1 MERPEGA
8 TIMASPSRPRPVLMS
23 TAPTQPIGPRPLADD
38 DLPPEAPETAPA
50 ARRGIPMPQPA
61 LTARGWMITIVCGL
75 LLAGAAAVVALQR
88 HASYTAESLMNVGA
102 VNLRVQAQSGYT
114 AGAEALASSYSR
126 VAMSGQVVRPVAAK
140 LSLTPD
146 QVSSRLKAT
155 PIPDEPQFKI
165 VATGPTSAD
174 AIALA
179 DTATRQMQTFA
190 DQASTG
196 RDSAATLLKRY
207 QKQSAKAAKL
217 RDRFFLLKGLMA
229 ESKVTGATPQQI
241 AAAPSQAK
249 LNRAEIAYNTAL
261 LRAQALGGLFQVR
274 VQEVGDAPRVDL
286 LGRSLTA
293 KSDRLKV
300 LEELV
305 AAGLLAG
312 LLVGVAIALVV
323 ERMSGRRR
331 RAATA

>member
-1 MERPEGA
+1 
-8 TIMASPSRPRPVLMS
+8 MS
-23 TAPTQPIGPRPLADD
+23 TAPTQPIGPHPLTDD
-38 DLPPEAPETAPA
+38 DLPPEAPQAAPA
-50 ARRGIPMPQPA
+50 ARRGIPVPQPA
-61 LTARGWMITIVCGL
+61 LTARGWIITIVCGL
-75 LLAGAAAVVALQR
+75 LFAGGAAIVALGR

-126 VAMSGQVVRPVAAK
+126 VAMSGLVERPVAAK

-146 QVSSRLKAT
+146 EVSSRLKAT

-165 VATGPTSAD
+165 VASGPTAAD

-179 DTATRQMQTFA
+179 DTATRQMQTYA

-196 RDSAATLLKRY
+196 RDSANTLLKRY
-207 QKQSAKAAKL
+207 QRQTATTARL
-217 RDRFFLLKGLMA
+217 RNRFFLLKGLMA
-229 ESKVTGATPQQI
+229 ESKVNGATPAMK

-249 LNRAEIAYNTAL
+249 LNRAEIAFNTAQ
-261 LRAQALGGLFQVR
+261 LRAEALAGLFQVR
-274 VQEVGDAPRVDL
+274 IQEVGDAPRVDL

-305 AAGLLAG
+305 VVGLLAG

-323 ERMSGRRR
+323 ERFSGRRR
-331 RAATA
+331 ARAATA

>member
-1 MERPEGA
+1 
-8 TIMASPSRPRPVLMS
+8 MS

-38 DLPPEAPETAPA
+38 DLPPEAPQTAPA
-50 ARRGIPMPQPA
+50 ARRGVPLPQSA
-61 LTARGWMITIVCGL
+61 LTARGWLIAIVCGVL
-75 LLAGAAAVVALQR
+75 FAGAAAIVALQR
-88 HASYTAESLMNVGA
+88 DPSFTAESLMNVGA

-126 VAMSGQVVRPVAAK
+126 VAVSGQVVRPVAAK

-146 QVSSRLKAT
+146 EVSSRLAAT

-165 VATGPTSAD
+165 IATGPTATD

-196 RDSAATLLKRY
+196 RDSASTLLKRY
-207 QKQSAKAAKL
+207 QRQSAKTAKL
-217 RDRFFLLKGLMA
+217 RERFFLLKGLTA
-229 ESKVTGATPQQI
+229 ESTVTGATPEQQ

-261 LRAQALGGLFQVR
+261 LREQALGGLYQVR
-274 VQEVGDAPRVDL
+274 VQEIGDAPRVDL

-293 KSDRLKV
+293 KSDRVKV

-305 AAGLLAG
+305 AVGLLAG

-323 ERMSGRRR
+323 QRRSGRRRR